1 MIKGIVFDIKR
12 FAIHDG
18 PGIRTTVFLKGCPL
32 ECWWCHN
39 PEGQKQEPE
48 HVFRPERCLMDCTD
62 CIRGC
67 PHKAVS
73 RVQSRIAIDL
83 NRCCFLGDCADNC
96 PTEALE
102 LIGREMTADQ
112 VMDEINKD
120 RIFFEESRGG
130 VTFSGGE
137 PLMQPEFLNVLL
149 EKCRANNIHTAV
161 DTSGYAPYEV
171 FLKIQDKV
179 NLFLY
184 DVKMINGKKHK
195 KTTGVSVTL
204 ILDNLKKLS
213 GNGSNIEARIPVVPG
228 VNNTMKDMMEIAEY
242 LDHCKT
248 IEKVSLLPYHNTADH
263 KYKNLHMSSKLDGTK
278 TLEVKKVK
286 KFVRVFEDFG
296 FRVKIGG

>member
-62 CIRGC
+62 CIEAC
-67 PHKAVS
+67 PQKAVS

-83 NRCCFLGDCADNC
+83 NKCRFLGDCANNC

-120 RIFFEESRGG
+120 RIFFEESGGG

-184 DVKMINGKKHK
+184 DVKMINEKKHK

-213 GNGSNIEARIPVVPG
+213 ENGSNIEARIPVVPG
-228 VNNTMKDMMEIAEY
+228 VNNTMKDMTEIAEY

-248 IEKVSLLPYHNTADH
+248 IEKISLLPYHNTADH
-263 KYKNLHMSSKLDGTK
+263 KYKNLNMSSKLAGTK
-278 TLEVKKVK
+278 TLEVEKVK
-286 KFVRVFEDFG
+286 KFVKVFEDFG

>member
-1 MIKGIVFDIKR
+1 M
-12 FAIHDG
+12 
-18 PGIRTTVFLKGCPL
+18 L
-32 ECWWCHN
+32 
-39 PEGQKQEPE
+39 
-48 HVFRPERCLMDCTD
+48 
-62 CIRGC
+62 
-67 PHKAVS
+67 
-73 RVQSRIAIDL
+73 
-83 NRCCFLGDCADNC
+83 
-96 PTEALE
+96 
-102 LIGREMTADQ
+102 
-112 VMDEINKD
+112 
-120 RIFFEESRGG
+120 
-130 VTFSGGE
+130 
-137 PLMQPEFLNVLL
+137 
-149 EKCRANNIHTAV
+149 
-161 DTSGYAPYEV
+161 
-171 FLKIQDKV
+171 
-179 NLFLY
+179 
-184 DVKMINGKKHK
+184 VKMINGKKHK